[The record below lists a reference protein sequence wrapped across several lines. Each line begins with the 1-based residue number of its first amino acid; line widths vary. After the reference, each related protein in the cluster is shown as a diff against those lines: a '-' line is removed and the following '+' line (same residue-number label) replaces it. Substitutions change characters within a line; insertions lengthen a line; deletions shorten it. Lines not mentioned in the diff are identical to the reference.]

1 MPGRGWERVVAMAKH
16 VADLVVD
23 QVLTVDMPGARKG
36 SWRLGPVV
44 CVDVHVHRGCPGVCD
59 AQTSECRKAP
69 RNCIRGH
76 LMYDKVNARARLTDM
91 NKHKPFIFPAASIR
105 KCSTDKPKLSVGK
118 TVRCVAQAHLSLYI
132 TVFRPL
138 ALATDRA
145 ADRAAAKAER
155 SQPRRAPP
163 LHSDPSYAP
172 P

>member
-1 MPGRGWERVVAMAKH
+1 MLGRRRQCVVPMAKH
-16 VADLVVD
+16 MADLVVD

-69 RNCIRGH
+69 RNCIRGY

-105 KCSTDKPKLSVGK
+105 KCSTDKPKLSIGK

-138 ALATDRA
+138 AWA
-145 ADRAAAKAER
+145 ADRAAVKAER

-172 P
+172 L